1 MAWNQVCP
9 SPNHTSKGWMR
20 FWAPRDAPF
29 QLLTEHSKASLGG
42 EFEMLSGKKVFA
54 RGGTFLVVSHGG
66 RWVSVMWVHDVRL
79 FGLGPSHQE
88 ARKPKEA
95 ALFANKIQ
103 CAGCIVRSGNG
114 QLGKQAQ
121 FQHDSPDYE
130 PVPVLAW
137 PQPSP
142 VI

>member
-1 MAWNQVCP
+1 M
-9 SPNHTSKGWMR
+9 
-20 FWAPRDAPF
+20 
-29 QLLTEHSKASLGG
+29 
-42 EFEMLSGKKVFA
+42 
-54 RGGTFLVVSHGG
+54 
-66 RWVSVMWVHDVRL
+66 RL

-88 ARKPKEA
+88 ARKPQEA

-121 FQHDSPDYE
+121 FQHDSPDFE

-137 PQPSP
+137 PVPSAVSGLCQP
-142 VI
+142 VKGGRDCVRCCK